1 MSDPLER
8 RLLAAFAAELSAGAR
23 ELETALFGIER
34 EPDALASH
42 VESGLRTTHRLKGAA
57 RSVGL
62 ASVERA
68 CDAAEALL
76 RRAREQRV
84 APGTAEIDALLGLV
98 PVLEA
103 VAARVAAGAS
113 VTTELH
119 DALVA
124 FASGRSAQAPVTPA
138 SSAAPIAEVR
148 PELADAM
155 TRPLEG
161 LVAARE
167 RARQRAS
174 EAADQLDALRQLAR
188 TLDAAR
194 EQQRTPALDRASAE
208 CARAL
213 RAATRTSSALVRDHA
228 ELARSLAS
236 LTDVARGLR
245 TAPVEQ
251 AFGGLARQVRT
262 LGRELG
268 RAATLELDA
277 AGAELD
283 RTLQAP
289 LRALLVQLV
298 RNAIAHGIE
307 TPEER
312 RAVGKPPE
320 GTIRV
325 TARASGD
332 ELVVTVRDDGRGI
345 DRAALRRSVVR
356 AGLPVPDT
364 DAELLA
370 QIFRAGIT
378 TAPAATDVAGTGVGL
393 DVVARTVEDA
403 GGHVSVR
410 SEPGQGAEVV
420 VHLPVTTG
428 VVRGLVIEAGGG
440 TYAIPASS
448 VARVVR
454 VAARDVVRAVGS
466 DAVALAEGTL
476 RIAPLATLIRAPEL
490 ERAETTRTTLLLR
503 AGDRSGLVA
512 VDAITGFAE
521 LVARP
526 LGPRL
531 AGAAPYVGAAV
542 LTDGGLAPV
551 LSAAALLSRLE
562 HGAASAPASRSVP
575 RRLRVLLAEDSITT
589 RTLEQSI
596 LEAAGYEVLPAADGR
611 EALRILAH
619 AERIDAV
626 VTDVQMSP
634 MDGLELTAAIRR
646 SERHPHVPIVLV
658 TGLASDDD
666 RARGVTAGASAY
678 VVKRDFEQEALLDT
692 LRRLIEE
699 SSS

>member
-1 MSDPLER
+1 M
-8 RLLAAFAAELSAGAR
+8 
-23 ELETALFGIER
+23 
-34 EPDALASH
+34 
-42 VESGLRTTHRLKGAA
+42 
-57 RSVGL
+57 
-62 ASVERA
+62 
-68 CDAAEALL
+68 
-76 RRAREQRV
+76 
-84 APGTAEIDALLGLV
+84 LGLV

-138 SSAAPIAEVR
+138 SPAAPIAEVR

-236 LTDVARGLR
+236 LTEVARGLR

-268 RAATLELDA
+268 P
-277 AGAELD
+277 GGVELD

-312 RAVGKPPE
+312 RAAGKPPE
-320 GTIRV
+320 GLIRV

-454 VAARDVVRAVGS
+454 VAARDVVRAVGA

-658 TGLASDDD
+658 TGLGSDDD